1 MEVEDRV
8 EGPNYLNYLNQEGL
22 DNVDGLD
29 GLGESW
35 RAGRRALFN

>member
-1 MEVEDRV
+1 M

-35 RAGRRALFN
+35 RAGRRRALFN

>member
-1 MEVEDRV
+1 M

-29 GLGESW
+29 GLGESC

>member
-1 MEVEDRV
+1 M